1 MGRFLR
7 SVSTDTV
14 DPRQYKNYQEYTSAG
29 SYSFT
34 VPAGVSRIR
43 AIVVGAGGGGAC
55 SKTTY
60 YGGNGGGGGGFAMG
74 EYDVIPG
81 QVLAITVGGSGSG
94 SSSNNTKAGNGGSS
108 SVGSLLSAT
117 GGQGADGR
125 PYPAHPG

>member
-14 DPRQYKNYQEYTSAG
+14 DPRQYKNYQEFTAAG

-74 EYDVIPG
+74 EYDVTLG
-81 QVLAITVGGSGSG
+81 QVLAITVGG
-94 SSSNNTKAGNGGSS
+94 GGVIAPWDSHVFA
-108 SVGSLLSAT
+108 VGLGQSLNSAH
-117 GGQGADGR
+117 GAT
-125 PYPAHPG
+125 PFPAQ

>member
-43 AIVVGAGGGGAC
+43 AIVVGAGGGGA
-55 SKTTY
+55 
-60 YGGNGGGGGGFAMG
+60 G
-74 EYDVIPG
+74 
-81 QVLAITVGGSGSG
+81 LA
-94 SSSNNTKAGNGGSS
+94 
-108 SVGSLLSAT
+108 
-117 GGQGADGR
+117 
-125 PYPAHPG
+125 

>member
-60 YGGNGGGGGGFAMG
+60 YGGNGGGG
-74 EYDVIPG
+74 
-81 QVLAITVGGSGSG
+81 VLGIITAKLHDDKQRLIKVWIEQW
-94 SSSNNTKAGNGGSS
+94 
-108 SVGSLLSAT
+108 V
-117 GGQGADGR
+117 
-125 PYPAHPG
+125 P

>member
-14 DPRQYKNYQEYTSAG
+14 DPRQYKNYQEFTSAG
-29 SYSFT
+29 SHAFT

-60 YGGNGGGGGGFAMG
+60 YAGNGGGGGGFAMG
-74 EYDVIPG
+74 EYDVTPG
-81 QVLAITVGGSGSG
+81 QVLAITVG
-94 SSSNNTKAGNGGSS
+94 A
-108 SVGSLLSAT
+108 
-117 GGQGADGR
+117 
-125 PYPAHPG
+125 

>member
-14 DPRQYKNYQEYTSAG
+14 DPRQYKNYQEFTSAG
-29 SYSFT
+29 SHAFT

-60 YGGNGGGGGGFAMG
+60 YAGNGGGGGGFAMG
-74 EYDVIPG
+74 EYDVTPG
-81 QVLAITVGGSGSG
+81 QVPHITRRV
-94 SSSNNTKAGNGGSS
+94 TA
-108 SVGSLLSAT
+108 A
-117 GGQGADGR
+117 
-125 PYPAHPG
+125 PAFAQREHEVPSHQALELVCR